1 MVGETSFARINPA
14 RAFFCTLSN
23 FLLDSIRGGGRGF
36 RDSTYTYYTYT
47 YIVNNFLI
55 LILVS
60 LSDLWFNI
68 LKMNDMKN
76 TFRIE
81 TEDRYGRFS
90 EYEVQANNKAEA
102 EAIANKPVN
111 VVDGSIVLSVVQ
123 VTFNEPDSFR
133 DMMPDSREVY
143 GQ

>member
-1 MVGETSFARINPA
+1 M
-14 RAFFCTLSN
+14 
-23 FLLDSIRGGGRGF
+23 
-36 RDSTYTYYTYT
+36 
-47 YIVNNFLI
+47 NNFLI

-123 VTFNEPDSFR
+123 VTFNEPDNFQ
-133 DMMPDSREVY
+133 DMMPDSREFY
-143 GQ
+143 GH

>member
-1 MVGETSFARINPA
+1 
-14 RAFFCTLSN
+14 
-23 FLLDSIRGGGRGF
+23 
-36 RDSTYTYYTYT
+36 
-47 YIVNNFLI
+47 VNNFLI

-102 EAIANKPVN
+102 EAIANKPAN

>member
-1 MVGETSFARINPA
+1 M
-14 RAFFCTLSN
+14 
-23 FLLDSIRGGGRGF
+23 
-36 RDSTYTYYTYT
+36 
-47 YIVNNFLI
+47 NNFLI

-133 DMMPDSREVY
+133 DMMPDSREFY

>member
-1 MVGETSFARINPA
+1 M
-14 RAFFCTLSN
+14 
-23 FLLDSIRGGGRGF
+23 
-36 RDSTYTYYTYT
+36 
-47 YIVNNFLI
+47 
-55 LILVS
+55 
-60 LSDLWFNI
+60 SDLWFNI

-90 EYEVQANNKAEA
+90 EYEVQASNKAEA
-102 EAIANKPVN
+102 KAIANKPAN

>member
-1 MVGETSFARINPA
+1 
-14 RAFFCTLSN
+14 
-23 FLLDSIRGGGRGF
+23 
-36 RDSTYTYYTYT
+36 
-47 YIVNNFLI
+47 VNNFLI

-90 EYEVQANNKAEA
+90 EYEVQASNKAEA
-102 EAIANKPVN
+102 KAIANKPAN

>member
-1 MVGETSFARINPA
+1 M
-14 RAFFCTLSN
+14 
-23 FLLDSIRGGGRGF
+23 
-36 RDSTYTYYTYT
+36 
-47 YIVNNFLI
+47 NNFLI

-102 EAIANKPVN
+102 EAIANKPAN

-123 VTFNEPDSFR
+123 VTFYEADSFR

>member
-1 MVGETSFARINPA
+1 M
-14 RAFFCTLSN
+14 
-23 FLLDSIRGGGRGF
+23 
-36 RDSTYTYYTYT
+36 
-47 YIVNNFLI
+47 NNFLI

-81 TEDRYGRFS
+81 TEDRYGRF
-90 EYEVQANNKAEA
+90 YDYDVQATSKAEA